1 MQAQLTGPLVEK
13 TTNSVIS
20 VKDMAT
26 EQLEQA
32 AGRASLSERKFL
44 RMFVGSVVVFAILA
58 VALSVKQM
66 TGLISTESMFWM
78 AVSTGSVGAAM
89 GMLFALMND
98 VINGGR
104 LEE

>member
-1 MQAQLTGPLVEK
+1 MQAQLIGPLVEK
-13 TTNSVIS
+13 TATAVVSLED
-20 VKDMAT
+20 KAT
-26 EQLEQA
+26 EQLEIA
-32 AGRASLSERKFL
+32 SARASRSESNFL
-44 RMFVGSVVVFAILA
+44 GMFVGSVVVFTVLAI
-58 VALSVKQM
+58 ALSVKQM
-66 TGLISTESMFWM
+66 MGLVSPQSLFWM